1 MFLFSS
7 SEIFVN
13 TISRSENAS
22 FDPTLIRAAD
32 LLKKNN
38 KKKKKK
44 KKKKQQK
51 KRLCV
56 CRSNVGLLVLWA
68 IFKQSKDIIFFSLW
82 SSQNTDFVKI
92 YDEL

>member
-32 LLKKNN
+32 LLKKKKQKKN
-38 KKKKKK
+38 KKTTKT
-44 KKKKQQK
+44 
-51 KRLCV
+51 LV
-56 CRSNVGLLVLWA
+56 CM
-68 IFKQSKDIIFFSLW
+68 
-82 SSQNTDFVKI
+82 
-92 YDEL
+92 